1 MRKINESMLS
11 SPLKIDVV
19 NLSSEFPEIS
29 IDKLANELSN
39 NLEVNIKK
47 EEEDG
52 TVYMIIDDTDYETT
66 IDEIADIIYTE
77 TDVEDL
83 DEIKS
88 IIQNCI
94 IESDNLD
101 YEDDDDYSSYD
112 EFDEDSPVHENFLD
126 DDDYDI
132 DKYDIDEYD
141 DYPSYDEC
149 DDDECDDDECD
160 ELTDDEL

>member
-1 MRKINESMLS
+1 MLS
-11 SPLKIDVV
+11 SSLKIDVV
-19 NLSSEFPEIS
+19 SLSSEFPEIS

-39 NLEVNIKK
+39 NLGVNIKK

-52 TVYMIIDDTDYETT
+52 TVYMIIDDTDYETAL
-66 IDEIADIIYTE
+66 DEIADIIYTE

-94 IESDNLD
+94 IEGDNLD
-101 YEDDDDYSSYD
+101 YENDDDYPSYD
-112 EFDEDSPVHENFLD
+112 EFDEDYPVHENFADELSD
-126 DDDYDI
+126 DLYDI
-132 DKYDIDEYD
+132 DKYDKSY
-141 DYPSYDEC
+141 DYPSY
-149 DDDECDDDECD
+149 DECDDDECD